1 MDTAGAEIS
10 VPATLQATI
19 AARIDRLDPKAKRAL
34 SAAAVVGSRFTLDL
48 LEALDI
54 EPVIADLVAAQL
66 VDQVKFTQVLE
77 FAFHNPL
84 IRAVAYEAHLRS
96 DRADLHRRVAAA
108 IEQQS
113 GGSADENA
121 ALIAEHLAAAGD
133 LQAAYEWH
141 MRAGTWLNNRDIAAA
156 RVSWDRARQ
165 AADALPDDHPDR
177 TAMRITPRTA
187 LCATDWRVH
196 ADDSIVRF
204 EELREL
210 CAIAGDE
217 TSVAIGIMGPMA
229 VHLQRGEVHEA
240 QQLASE
246 QMALLDSIGDP
257 SLTAQAGFGAMGV
270 KMQAGEVGEVSR
282 WAHDTIEW
290 ADGDPEKANL
300 IVGSPLAVA
309 LALRGVTR
317 SWFGRPGWRQD
328 LDDAVAFAEQSAEPL
343 TLAVTMSFKY
353 GTGAWNGVLPADA
366 AAVRTTENAL
376 RTAGASGNDY
386 AVVMI
391 MWILSSMLLLRGAAG
406 DLHRGLDLLAQVRDA
421 SVRQGFLGS
430 ELPVMD
436 VYLGRERARNGDPDG
451 GIPVLRNSLDAMIAW
466 GQVGYYIPAFG
477 VLVETLLDRGTA
489 GDITEA
495 EAAIARLEAA
505 PAEGSVIR
513 EVWLLRMRALLVRAR
528 GDEASYR
535 DYRDRCCAL
544 ATSLGFEGHM
554 AWAEA
559 MP

>member
-1 MDTAGAEIS
+1 
-10 VPATLQATI
+10 
-19 AARIDRLDPKAKRAL
+19 
-34 SAAAVVGSRFTLDL
+34 
-48 LEALDI
+48 
-54 EPVIADLVAAQL
+54 
-66 VDQVKFTQVLE
+66 
-77 FAFHNPL
+77 
-84 IRAVAYEAHLRS
+84 
-96 DRADLHRRVAAA
+96 
-108 IEQQS
+108 
-113 GGSADENA
+113 
-121 ALIAEHLAAAGD
+121 
-133 LQAAYEWH
+133 
-141 MRAGTWLNNRDIAAA
+141 
-156 RVSWDRARQ
+156 
-165 AADALPDDHPDR
+165 
-177 TAMRITPRTA
+177 
-187 LCATDWRVH
+187 
-196 ADDSIVRF
+196 
-204 EELREL
+204 
-210 CAIAGDE
+210 
-217 TSVAIGIMGPMA
+217 
-229 VHLQRGEVHEA
+229 
-240 QQLASE
+240 
-246 QMALLDSIGDP
+246 
-257 SLTAQAGFGAMGV
+257 MGV

-290 ADGDPEKANL
+290 ADGDPEKGNL

-317 SWFGRPGWRQD
+317 SWLGRPGWRQD

-376 RTAGASGNDY
+376 RTAEASGNDY

-391 MWILSSMLLLRGAAG
+391 TWILSSMLLLRGAAG

-436 VYLGRERARNGDPDG
+436 VYLGRERARSGDPDG
-451 GIPVLRNSLDAMIAW
+451 GIPVLQNSLDAMIAW
-466 GQVGYYIPAFG
+466 DQVGYYIPAFG

-489 GDITEA
+489 GDLAEA
-495 EAAIARLEAA
+495 EATTARLEAV

-513 EVWLLRMRALLVRAR
+513 DVYLLRMRALLARAR
-528 GDEASYR
+528 ADEASYR
-535 DYRDRCCAL
+535 NHRDRYRAM

>member
-1 MDTAGAEIS
+1 
-10 VPATLQATI
+10 
-19 AARIDRLDPKAKRAL
+19 
-34 SAAAVVGSRFTLDL
+34 
-48 LEALDI
+48 
-54 EPVIADLVAAQL
+54 
-66 VDQVKFTQVLE
+66 
-77 FAFHNPL
+77 
-84 IRAVAYEAHLRS
+84 
-96 DRADLHRRVAAA
+96 
-108 IEQQS
+108 
-113 GGSADENA
+113 
-121 ALIAEHLAAAGD
+121 
-133 LQAAYEWH
+133 
-141 MRAGTWLNNRDIAAA
+141 
-156 RVSWDRARQ
+156 
-165 AADALPDDHPDR
+165 
-177 TAMRITPRTA
+177 
-187 LCATDWRVH
+187 
-196 ADDSIVRF
+196 
-204 EELREL
+204 
-210 CAIAGDE
+210 
-217 TSVAIGIMGPMA
+217 
-229 VHLQRGEVHEA
+229 
-240 QQLASE
+240 
-246 QMALLDSIGDP
+246 
-257 SLTAQAGFGAMGV
+257 
-270 KMQAGEVGEVSR
+270 
-282 WAHDTIEW
+282 
-290 ADGDPEKANL
+290 
-300 IVGSPLAVA
+300 
-309 LALRGVTR
+309 
-317 SWFGRPGWRQD
+317 
-328 LDDAVAFAEQSAEPL
+328 
-343 TLAVTMSFKY
+343 
-353 GTGAWNGVLPADA
+353 
-366 AAVRTTENAL
+366 
-376 RTAGASGNDY
+376 
-386 AVVMI
+386 MI